1 MTVMMWRWIRYEQWS
16 SVNNP
21 HRSRY
26 YSNPADTVVISNS
39 PCSASRCFNLIYY
52 YYYHHLFSLL
62 SEKKNPQQL
71 LRSSTQLQ
79 EHELLLDVTGFLQGF
94 SKEMWNYS
102 WCWLQMLVS
111 TFRDNIFYEVNKQ
124 FYCSFYCELLNT

>member
-1 MTVMMWRWIRYEQWS
+1 MWRWIRYEQWS

-62 SEKKNPQQL
+62 SEKKK
-71 LRSSTQLQ
+71 STAAAAVV
-79 EHELLLDVTGFLQGF
+79 DAAAGTRTFTGCDWILHKVLVKKCETIAGVGY
-94 SKEMWNYS
+94 K
-102 WCWLQMLVS
+102 CWFS
-111 TFRDNIFYEVNKQ
+111 TFRDNFIVFFTKLINNLIAHFIVN
-124 FYCSFYCELLNT
+124 C

>member
-62 SEKKNPQQL
+62 SEKKKSNSSCCGRRRSCRNTNFYWMWLDFYKVLVKKCETIAGVGYKCWFL
-71 LRSSTQLQ
+71 LF
-79 EHELLLDVTGFLQGF
+79 GI
-94 SKEMWNYS
+94 
-102 WCWLQMLVS
+102 
-111 TFRDNIFYEVNKQ
+111 IFFTKLINNFIAHFIVN
-124 FYCSFYCELLNT
+124 C

>member
-62 SEKKNPQQL
+62 SEKKK
-71 LRSSTQLQ
+71 STAAAAVV
-79 EHELLLDVTGFLQGF
+79 DAAAGTRTFTGCDWILQGF

-111 TFRDNIFYEVNKQ
+111 TFRDNFIVFFTKLINNLIAHFIVN
-124 FYCSFYCELLNT
+124 C

>member
-1 MTVMMWRWIRYEQWS
+1 MWRWIRYEQWS

-62 SEKKNPQQL
+62 SEKKKNPQQL

-111 TFRDNIFYEVNKQ
+111 TFRDHFIVFFTKLINNFIAHFIVN
-124 FYCSFYCELLNT
+124 C

>member
-1 MTVMMWRWIRYEQWS
+1 MWRWIRYEQWS

-62 SEKKNPQQL
+62 SEKKKNPQQL

-79 EHELLLDVTGFLQGF
+79 EHELLLDVTGFYKVLVKKCETIAGVGY
-94 SKEMWNYS
+94 K
-102 WCWLQMLVS
+102 CWFS
-111 TFRDNIFYEVNKQ
+111 TFRDNFIVFFTKLINNLIAHFIVN
-124 FYCSFYCELLNT
+124 C